1 MKSLLLLAAVCTLL
15 SASGLVCDPDTDCF
29 YVPARL
35 AAGRAPALLLLMC
48 NGAVKADIDSFRF
61 VADSLGWVM
70 ATCHRTRNHVD
81 VEVNDA
87 AVVRTTG
94 KLLGRFPVDSGR
106 VYLFGFSGQGVQG
119 LASMYLHPDLFQ
131 GVAAVCAHAGVN
143 ELAVWEELAGHQVHL
158 VTRTEDWNRTA
169 NDRMLAEFRS
179 HGLAAQLE
187 MTPGEHS
194 AGPRAE
200 LLEAARW
207 LDSSYEK

>member
-1 MKSLLLLAAVCTLL
+1 MKPFLLLPAFCSLL
-15 SASGLVCDPDTDCF
+15 SAAGLVCDPDTDCF

-35 AAGRAPALLLLMC
+35 AAARAPALLLLMC
-48 NGAVKADIDSFRF
+48 NGAVQADIDSFRF

-87 AVVRTTG
+87 AIVRTTG
-94 KLLGRFPVDSGR
+94 KLLGGFPADSRR
-106 VYLFGFSGQGVQG
+106 VYLFGYSGQGVQA
-119 LASMYLHPDLFQ
+119 LASMFLHPDLFR
-131 GVAAVCAHAGVN
+131 GVAAVCAHAGGN

-179 HGLAAQLE
+179 HGLAARLV
-187 MTPGEHS
+187 MTPGKHD

-200 LLEAARW
+200 LHQAARW
-207 LDSSYEK
+207 LDTSYAK